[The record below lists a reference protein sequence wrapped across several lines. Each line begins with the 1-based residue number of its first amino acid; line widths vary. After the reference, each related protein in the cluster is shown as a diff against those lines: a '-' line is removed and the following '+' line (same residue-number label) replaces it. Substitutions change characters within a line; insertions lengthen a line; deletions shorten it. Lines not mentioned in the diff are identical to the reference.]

1 MKKITYLLLTLLITS
16 SSLFAQKLENSTLWK
31 ITGNDLKEASY
42 LFGTIHV
49 TCDATLSDEVKN
61 ALNQTSQ
68 LVLEIDIDD
77 PEMQSKMMSKIFMK
91 EGKTLKDFVNDQEY
105 SQIDSLLIKN
115 VGMSVKMMERMK
127 PFFIGASFLSKLI
140 DCPMQSF
147 ELELMKVAKSQN
159 EEIKGL
165 ETIEDQLEV
174 FDNIP
179 YEDQIKDLL
188 KSAKD
193 NLASDKEKI
202 KSLTEVYNTQDISR
216 LFQIMTQDDGATSQH
231 MDILLDNRN
240 KKWIS
245 NIEEFAKNQPT
256 FFGVGAGHLPGE
268 NGVIKLLRKAGF
280 TVTAVKQ

>member
-1 MKKITYLLLTLLITS
+1 MKKITYLLAALLITS

-31 ITGNDLKEASY
+31 ITGNDLEEASY

-49 TCDATLSDEVKN
+49 TCDATLSDQVKN
-61 ALNQTSQ
+61 ALNKTSQ

-105 SQIDSLLIKN
+105 TMIDSLLIKN

-127 PFFIGASFLSKLI
+127 PFFIGASFLGKLI
-140 DCPMQSF
+140 DCPTQSF

-188 KSAKD
+188 ESAKD

-202 KSLTEVYNTQDISR
+202 KSLTEVYNSQDISR
-216 LFQIMTQDDGATSQH
+216 LFQIMTEDDGATSKY

-245 NIEEFAKNQPT
+245 NIEDFAKNQPT

>member
-1 MKKITYLLLTLLITS
+1 MKKITYLLAALLITS

-31 ITGNDLKEASY
+31 ITGNDLEEASY

-49 TCDATLSDEVKN
+49 TCDATLSDQVKN
-61 ALNQTSQ
+61 ALSKTSQ
-68 LVLEIDIDD
+68 LVLEIDMDD

-105 SQIDSLLIKN
+105 VMIDSLLIKN
-115 VGMSVKMMERMK
+115 VGKSVKMMERMK
-127 PFFIGASFLSKLI
+127 PFFIGASFLGKLI

-147 ELELMKVAKSQN
+147 ELELMKIAKSQN

-188 KSAKD
+188 ESAKD

-202 KSLTEVYNTQDISR
+202 KSLTEVYNSQDISR
-216 LFQIMTQDDGATSQH
+216 LFQIMTQDDGATSKY

-245 NIEEFAKNQPT
+245 NIEDFVKNQPT

>member
-1 MKKITYLLLTLLITS
+1 MKKITYLLAALLITS

-31 ITGNDLKEASY
+31 ITGNDLEEASY

-49 TCDATLSDEVKN
+49 TCDATLSDQVKN
-61 ALNQTSQ
+61 ALSKTSQ
-68 LVLEIDIDD
+68 LVLEIDMDD

-105 SQIDSLLIKN
+105 VMIDSLLIKN

-127 PFFIGASFLSKLI
+127 PFFIGASFLGKLI

-147 ELELMKVAKSQN
+147 ELELMKIAKSQN

-188 KSAKD
+188 ESAKD

-202 KSLTEVYNTQDISR
+202 KSLTEVYNSQDISR
-216 LFQIMTQDDGATSQH
+216 LFQIMTQDDGATSKY

-245 NIEEFAKNQPT
+245 NIEDFVKNQPT